1 MHDKCAKE
9 EGEGDSKMG
18 RWEQCDA
25 VMEYLRDLNL
35 LSITLRIILSVLIGG
50 ILGIERGTKNRPAG
64 LRTYI
69 LVCLGSALVMM
80 TNQYVCTAYQTGDP
94 VRLGAQVISGIG
106 FLGAGTIVLTGRNKI
121 MGITTAAGLWAAA
134 CCGLAIGI
142 GFYEGAVLGGLA
154 IVFTVSGLLKVDI
167 WIRRKSRYLDLY
179 IEYNIENGAFSGLL
193 RYAREH
199 QLEVSNIRVNK
210 GFFGY
215 ERNGKPGTLS
225 YTVTVSS
232 QIHRTHA
239 EIIEV
244 LAHEKGVQFIEEL

>member
-94 VRLGAQVISGIG
+94 VRLGAQVVSGIG

-121 MGITTAAGLWAAA
+121 
-134 CCGLAIGI
+134 
-142 GFYEGAVLGGLA
+142 
-154 IVFTVSGLLKVDI
+154 
-167 WIRRKSRYLDLY
+167 
-179 IEYNIENGAFSGLL
+179 
-193 RYAREH
+193 
-199 QLEVSNIRVNK
+199 
-210 GFFGY
+210 
-215 ERNGKPGTLS
+215 S
-225 YTVTVSS
+225 YFAT
-232 QIHRTHA
+232 
-239 EIIEV
+239 
-244 LAHEKGVQFIEEL
+244 